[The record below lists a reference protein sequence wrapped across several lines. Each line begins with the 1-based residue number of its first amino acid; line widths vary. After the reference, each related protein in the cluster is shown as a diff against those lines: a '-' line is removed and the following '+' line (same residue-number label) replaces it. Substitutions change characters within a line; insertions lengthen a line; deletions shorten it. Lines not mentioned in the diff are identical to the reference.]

1 MTTAPDIDT
10 SSWKK
15 NKANHWALTPIS
27 FLERANQIWP
37 EKTAWCHGSK
47 SNTYRELHTRCVKIA
62 NGLKIKGIKKGD
74 TVAALLPNVPAMI
87 ECHFSV
93 MMAGAILNTIN
104 TRLDSKAINFILKHG
119 KAKIIFV
126 DPEFNTVIAEALNDM
141 PKEKRPLIIKCIDE
155 EFIKN
160 IPLKNEIT
168 NDDLANIGNKASLLD
183 WPENEWE
190 ACSLNYTSGTTG
202 DPKGVLYHHRG
213 AWLTAMGNQMV
224 WSMGKHPIYLWTLPM
239 FHCNGWCFPWTITA
253 LAGVHICLRTV
264 NAKNIYD
271 SITKH
276 NVTHMCGAPIIL
288 SMIINAEKN
297 EIKPIKN
304 KVNIMTAAAAPPPA
318 ILARIEEKGF
328 EVTHVYGLT
337 EVYGPA
343 VICEWK
349 EEWNNLKSGP
359 KSEKKARQGVQYPT
373 LEELSIRDPET
384 MKAVPRDGK
393 TLGEVMMR
401 GNMVMKAYHN
411 NKKATDEAFF
421 GGWFHTGDLGVMHED
436 GYIELKDRSKD
447 IIISGGENI
456 SSIEIE
462 ETLYKNNKVLLA
474 AVVAKPDSKWG
485 ETPCAFIE
493 LKKDHQ
499 ASENEI
505 IDFCKSHLASFK
517 CPKRIVFQVIPKTS
531 TGKIQKFQLREIA
544 KELK

>member
-1 MTTAPDIDT
+1 MNAP
-10 SSWKK
+10 SNLKK
-15 NKANHWALTPIS
+15 NKANYWALTPIS
-27 FLERANQIWP
+27 FIERTNKIWP
-37 EKTAWCHGSK
+37 ERIAWIHGSK
-47 SNTYRELHTRCVKIA
+47 SNTYKELHSRCIKIA
-62 NGLKIKGIKKGD
+62 KGLKFKGIKKGD

-104 TRLDSKAINFILKHG
+104 TRLDPEAIAFILKHG
-119 KAKIIFV
+119 KAKMVFV
-126 DPEFNTVIAEALNDM
+126 DPEFNEVISRAIENIPED
-141 PKEKRPLIIKCIDE
+141 KRPLLIKCKDE

-160 IPLKNEIT
+160 SPLKNEIT
-168 NDDLANIGNKASLLD
+168 SDDLVEMGNNNSPLE
-183 WPENEWE
+183 WPENEWD

-202 DPKGVLYHHRG
+202 DPKGVVYHHRG
-213 AWLTAMGNQMV
+213 AWLTAISNQMV

-253 LAGVHICLRTV
+253 LAGTHVCLRTV
-264 NAKNIYD
+264 NAKNIYK
-271 SITKH
+271 SIAEH
-276 NVTHMCGAPIIL
+276 HVTHMCGAPIIL

-297 EIKPIKN
+297 EITQIDN

-318 ILARIEEKGF
+318 ILAGIENKGF

-343 VICEWK
+343 VVCEWK
-349 EEWNNLKSGP
+349 EKWNSLEAGP
-359 KSEKKARQGVQYPT
+359 KSEKKARQGVQYPS

-384 MKAVPRDGK
+384 MKAVPNDGK

-401 GNMVMKAYHN
+401 GNMVMKGYHDN
-411 NKKATDEAFF
+411 IRATEESFLGD
-421 GGWFHTGDLGVMHED
+421 WFHTGDLGVMHED

-462 ETLYKNNKVLLA
+462 ETLYKNTKVLIA
-474 AVVAKPDSKWG
+474 AVVARPDDKWG

-493 LKKDHQ
+493 LKNDCK
-499 ASENEI
+499 ATEKEI
-505 IDFCKSHLASFK
+505 IDFCKSHIAKFK
-517 CPKRIVFQVIPKTS
+517 CPKKIIFQVIPKTS

-544 KELK
+544 KEL

>member
-1 MTTAPDIDT
+1 MATSTDISASD
-10 SSWKK
+10 WKK
-15 NKANHWALTPIS
+15 NKANYWALTPIS
-27 FLERANQIWP
+27 FLERTNKIWP
-37 EKTAWCHGSK
+37 EKIAWIHGSK
-47 SNTYRELHTRCVKIA
+47 SNTYKELRSRCLNIA

-104 TRLDSKAINFILKHG
+104 TRLDSKAIAFILKHG
-119 KAKIIFV
+119 KAKMIFV
-126 DPEFNTVIAEALNDM
+126 DPEFNEVITEAIEYL
-141 PKEKRPLIIKCIDE
+141 PLKERPLIIKCEDE

-160 IPLKNEIT
+160 SPIKNEIT
-168 NDDLANIGNKASLLD
+168 NDDLAEIGNTKATLE
-183 WPENEWE
+183 WPNDEWD

-213 AWLTAMGNQMV
+213 AWLTAMSNQMV
-224 WSMGKHPIYLWTLPM
+224 WSMGKHPVYLWTLPM

-253 LAGVHICLRTV
+253 LAGTHICLRTIS
-264 NAKNIYD
+264 AKNIYE

-297 EIKPIKN
+297 EIMKIKN
-304 KVNIMTAAAAPPPA
+304 KVSIMTAAAAPPPA
-318 ILARIEEKGF
+318 ILAEIEKKGF

-343 VICEWK
+343 VVCEWK
-349 EEWNNLKSGP
+349 EEWNNLKTEPTS
-359 KSEKKARQGVQYPT
+359 KKNARQGVQYPS
-373 LEELSIRDPET
+373 LEELSIRAPNT
-384 MKAVPRDGK
+384 MKSIPKDGK
-393 TLGEVMMR
+393 TIGEVMMR
-401 GNMVMKAYHN
+401 GNMVMKGYHN
-411 NKKATDEAFF
+411 NKKATNDSFS
-421 GGWFHTGDLGVMHED
+421 GNWFHTGDLGVMHED

-462 ETLYKNNKVLLA
+462 EALYKNSKVLLA
-474 AVVAKPDSKWG
+474 AVVAKPDKKWG
-485 ETPCAFIE
+485 ETPCAFVE
-493 LKKDHQ
+493 LKDGEK
-499 ASENEI
+499 ATEIEI
-505 IDFCKSHLASFK
+505 IEFCKAHIASFK
-517 CPKRIVFQVIPKTS
+517 CPKTIIFQIIPKTS

-544 KELK
+544 KEL